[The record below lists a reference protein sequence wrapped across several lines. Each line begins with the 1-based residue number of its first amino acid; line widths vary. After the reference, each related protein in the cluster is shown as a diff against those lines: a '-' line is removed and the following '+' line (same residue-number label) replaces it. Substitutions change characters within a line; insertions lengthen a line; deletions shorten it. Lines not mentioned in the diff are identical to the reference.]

1 MKGWGVSAL
10 GFNPWVNLIL
20 AGFFEMGFTTCMKL
34 SDGFSRWP
42 YVLGFLVFAGF
53 SFAFLSASLVEVP
66 LGTAYAVW
74 TGLGAFGTALI
85 GIAFFQEPADWPR
98 IFLLMLLIGSI
109 VGLKVVSKA

>member
-1 MKGWGVSAL
+1 MKEWGVSAF
-10 GFNPWVNLIL
+10 GFSPWVNLIL

-42 YVLGFLVFAGF
+42 YVVGFLIFAAF
-53 SFAFLSASLVEVP
+53 SFAFLSASLAEVP

-85 GIAFFQEPADWPR
+85 GIVFFRESADWAR
-98 IFLLMLLIGSI
+98 IFLLLLLIGSI
-109 VGLKVVSKA
+109 AGLKFVSEN